1 MNAFWACLLVT
12 ILLAGWLITVLGM
25 PGNWLMAAA
34 VAGYVLLVPEQ
45 SPVAIGWPVAVAV
58 GLLAAVGELL
68 EFVAGAF
75 GVAKAGGSKRGAV
88 LALLGS
94 MVGGI
99 AGMFIGLPIPIV
111 GSLVAALLFAGLG
124 ALAGAVIGE
133 QWHGHGLDKSWQ
145 IGKAAFWGR
154 LLGTLAKTTVG
165 AVMIVVV
172 VAALLM

>member
-1 MNAFWACLLVT
+1 MNVFWACLLVT
-12 ILLAGWLITVLGM
+12 ILFAGWLISVLGM
-25 PGNWLMAAA
+25 PGNWLMVLA
-34 VAGYVLLVPEQ
+34 VVVYVLLVPEE
-45 SPVAIGWPVAVAV
+45 SPAAIGWPVAIAV
-58 GLLAAVGELL
+58 GLLAAAGELL
-68 EFVAGAF
+68 EFLAGAF

-99 AGMFIGLPIPIV
+99 AGMFIGVPIPIV
-111 GSLVAALLFAGLG
+111 GPIVAAILFAGLG

-154 LLGTLAKTTVG
+154 LLGTLAKTAVG
-165 AVMIVVV
+165 AVMIVVA